1 MSKYLEIVSR
11 KRKWTPVAVDKGSL
25 VDGSEEALYRALSLR
40 CLEIPVKEFLQQ
52 GLEKELPP
60 IAGVAE
66 ALMSNQLDEDKHDLG
81 LNYVVAAHGSDSK
94 SEREAEKI
102 KSTWLAAP
110 EHPLL
115 KASILE
121 RSVFFVLLPFFRFN
135 GDVGIRTLAADISRD
150 EQTHVALHG
159 MVCHDLGLKTTTNLN
174 RLRRA
179 TVSWVMEPP
188 PLTRIRISAPGAP
201 SEEVTCT
208 PARRPCKA
216 SAAEDNGTS
225 LICFALTDDTDPVR
239 SFLLMLLYPTTT
251 TSSNEL
257 SIFSSDTLTVAPA
270 VVAKVYVL

>member
-1 MSKYLEIVSR
+1 MSKYLEIVAR

-40 CLEIPVKEFLQQ
+40 CLEIPVKDFLQQ

-60 IAGVAE
+60 IPGVAE

-81 LNYVVAAHGSDSK
+81 LNYVVAAHGSDIK

-102 KSTWLAAP
+102 KATWLASS

-159 MVCHDLGLKTTTNLN
+159 MVCHDLGLKTTQNLN

-179 TVSWVMEPP
+179 TVAWVMEP
-188 PLTRIRISAPGAP
+188 LKSNVENKWLDKEFWLKQSDSLYANGKAEGLADTQRARM
-201 SEEVTCT
+201 
-208 PARRPCKA
+208 PAFFEA
-216 SAAEDNGTS
+216 SNVN
-225 LICFALTDDTDPVR
+225 L
-239 SFLLMLLYPTTT
+239 
-251 TSSNEL
+251 
-257 SIFSSDTLTVAPA
+257 PA
-270 VVAKVYVL
+270 YG

>member
-1 MSKYLEIVSR
+1 MSKYLEIVAR
-11 KRKWTPVAVDKGSL
+11 KRKWTPVAVDKGTL

-40 CLEIPVKEFLQQ
+40 CLEIPVKDFLQQ

-60 IAGVAE
+60 IPGVAE

-102 KSTWLAAP
+102 KATWLASP

-159 MVCHDLGLKTTTNLN
+159 MVCHDLGLKTTQNLN

-179 TVSWVMEPP
+179 TVAWVMEP
-188 PLTRIRISAPGAP
+188 LNSNVENKWLDKEFWLKQSDSLYANGKAEGLADTQRARM
-201 SEEVTCT
+201 
-208 PARRPCKA
+208 PAFFEA
-216 SAAEDNGTS
+216 SNVN
-225 LICFALTDDTDPVR
+225 L
-239 SFLLMLLYPTTT
+239 
-251 TSSNEL
+251 
-257 SIFSSDTLTVAPA
+257 PA
-270 VVAKVYVL
+270 YG

>member
-11 KRKWTPVAVDKGSL
+11 KRKWTPVAVDKGTL

-60 IAGVAE
+60 VPGVSE

-94 SEREAEKI
+94 SEREAAKI
-102 KSTWLAAP
+102 KAAWLAAP

-179 TVSWVMEPP
+179 TVAWVMEP
-188 PLTRIRISAPGAP
+188 LKANVENKWLDKEFWLKQSDSLYANGKAEGLADTQRARM
-201 SEEVTCT
+201 
-208 PARRPCKA
+208 PAFFEA
-216 SAAEDNGTS
+216 SNVN
-225 LICFALTDDTDPVR
+225 L
-239 SFLLMLLYPTTT
+239 
-251 TSSNEL
+251 
-257 SIFSSDTLTVAPA
+257 PA
-270 VVAKVYVL
+270 YG